1 MSTENIGEKL
11 RLLRAESKLPLRKVA
26 ALIDIDVAILS
37 KMERGERRL
46 TKEVV
51 RKLAKVYKHNLEELM
66 VLYLSER
73 LVYEIGEDDL
83 AIKALHMA
91 EQQVAYINYTK
102 VDKKTIIK
110 TLKDYLKKDNRIK
123 AAWLFGSFARG
134 DENYKSD
141 IDLMLRFDNKKK
153 ISLFDFAD
161 IEYKLEQQLQRKIDL
176 VEEGC
181 LLPFALES
189 AQKDLVK
196 IYG

>member
-11 RLLRAESKLPLRKVA
+11 RKLRMENKLPLRKVA
-26 ALIDIDVAILS
+26 AMIDNDVAILS

-51 RKLAKVYKHNLEELM
+51 RKLAKIYKHDLEELM

-73 LVYEIGEDDL
+73 LVYEIGEEDL

-91 EQQVAYINYTK
+91 EEQVSYTNYTK
-102 VDKKTIIK
+102 IDKKLIIK
-110 TLKDYLKKDNRIK
+110 TLKDYLKKDNRIT

-141 IDLMLRFDNKKK
+141 IDLMLRFDSKKK

-161 IEYKLEQQLQRKIDL
+161 IEYQLKLITKRKVDL

-181 LLPFALES
+181 LLPFALKT
-189 AQKDLVK
+189 AKKDLVK